1 MRESFCISTV
11 PVTIFRLKY
20 ASEEEIE
27 NLLFRL
33 YCTDSLEIAALG
45 TFLSFFSTH
54 RSFLLSGKNF
64 RVSKALLTSGIVVIQ
79 TGSRSDFGPVHG
91 LK

>member
-1 MRESFCISTV
+1 MKWQEEWLPCLESSDEYFNKLSCLFCCGQEYLFLCFYFYFLV
-11 PVTIFRLKY
+11 YHNEWVCCRLKY

-45 TFLSFFSTH
+45 
-54 RSFLLSGKNF
+54 
-64 RVSKALLTSGIVVIQ
+64 RVSI
-79 TGSRSDFGPVHG
+79 F
-91 LK
+91 

>member
-1 MRESFCISTV
+1 MGRLFKKVRGYNFSAFYV
-11 PVTIFRLKY
+11 PLVVVDTSLIGIHSVSSKTCYRSRY

-45 TFLSFFSTH
+45 W
-54 RSFLLSGKNF
+54 
-64 RVSKALLTSGIVVIQ
+64 Q
-79 TGSRSDFGPVHG
+79 
-91 LK
+91 